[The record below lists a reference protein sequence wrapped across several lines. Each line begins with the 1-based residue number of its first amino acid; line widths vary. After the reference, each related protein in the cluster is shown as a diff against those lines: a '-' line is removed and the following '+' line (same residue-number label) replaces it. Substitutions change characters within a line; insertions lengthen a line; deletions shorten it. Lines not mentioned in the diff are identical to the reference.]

1 MAFLRFTEGAFF
13 LPALGFTLGKP
24 EVRDNITIKI
34 SLDFDAISAI
44 VREKS
49 DVSPTWLEDMY
60 SIITMEFNFPREN
73 ILFSP
78 SRTDPSLLLNVSLLA
93 DGGQTDALI
102 TNTAPSKLIKL
113 LMTFAVHLH
122 TFQAARVFYV
132 HCISLKCSNNK
143 PLNYLVDWSSF
154 PLPRTACFC
163 ASLCTKYVFW
173 CWKDSIFIFNLQSPE
188 HCTVKYFIY

>member
-1 MAFLRFTEGAFF
+1 
-13 LPALGFTLGKP
+13 
-24 EVRDNITIKI
+24 
-34 SLDFDAISAI
+34 
-44 VREKS
+44 
-49 DVSPTWLEDMY
+49 
-60 SIITMEFNFPREN
+60 MEFNFPREN

-102 TNTAPSKLIKL
+102 TNTAPGKLIKL

-143 PLNYLVDWSSF
+143 PLNYLVD
-154 PLPRTACFC
+154 
-163 ASLCTKYVFW
+163 
-173 CWKDSIFIFNLQSPE
+173 
-188 HCTVKYFIY
+188 